1 MDASLASSD
10 SSHLKQQETKGQI
23 KKKKKI
29 MAFRSIYLMSD
40 RV

>member
-23 KKKKKI
+23 KKKKKNHGLQVHI
-29 MAFRSIYLMSD
+29 PNEW
-40 RV
+40 